1 MENGPMVIVLQAV
14 ICNPATP
21 TGLVEKACHA
31 LAELTGEDEKL
42 AALNANA
49 SSEAA

>member
-1 MENGPMVIVLQAV
+1 MDTEPVAIVLQAI

-42 AALNANA
+42 AALNAA
-49 SSEAA
+49 